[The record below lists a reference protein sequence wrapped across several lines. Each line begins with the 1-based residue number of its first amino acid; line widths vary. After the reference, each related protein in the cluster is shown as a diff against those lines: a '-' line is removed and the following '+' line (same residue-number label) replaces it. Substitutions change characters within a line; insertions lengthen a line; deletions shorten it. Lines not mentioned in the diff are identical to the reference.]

1 MPADSTRNSRSG
13 NADDVEILIISL
25 LIFLALLPVL
35 IPFFRSSKGS
45 PPGSEQTELQEL
57 LAEKQTVYAA
67 IKELEFDHQAGKL
80 SLEDYEQARH
90 SYELRAIALLQ
101 EIDRLG
107 GQRGSQDVGSREKRL
122 R

>member
-1 MPADSTRNSRSG
+1 M
-13 NADDVEILIISL
+13 EILIIIL
-25 LIFLALLPVL
+25 LVFLALLPVL
-35 IPFFRSSKGS
+35 IPFFRSSEGT
-45 PPGSEQTELQEL
+45 PLGSEQTELQEL

-90 SYELRAIALLQ
+90 SYDLRAIAILQ

-107 GQRGSQDVGSREKRL
+107 TQQGSQDVGSRGKRS

>member
-1 MPADSTRNSRSG
+1 ML
-13 NADDVEILIISL
+13 ILIAIL
-25 LIFLALLPVL
+25 LVFLALLPVL
-35 IPFFRSSKGS
+35 IPFFRSSEGV
-45 PPGSEQTELQEL
+45 PLGSEQTELQEL
-57 LAEKQTVYAA
+57 LAEKQMVYAA

-90 SYELRAIALLQ
+90 SYELRAIAILQ

-107 GQRGSQDVGSREKRL
+107 APLGSQDVGSRGKRS

>member
-1 MPADSTRNSRSG
+1 M
-13 NADDVEILIISL
+13 EILIIIL
-25 LIFLALLPVL
+25 LVFLALLPVL
-35 IPFFRSSKGS
+35 IPFFRSSEGT
-45 PPGSEQTELQEL
+45 PLGSEQTELQEL
-57 LAEKQTVYAA
+57 LAEKQTVYTA

-90 SYELRAIALLQ
+90 SYDLRAIAILQ

-107 GQRGSQDVGSREKRL
+107 TQRGSQDVGSRGKRS

>member
-1 MPADSTRNSRSG
+1 M
-13 NADDVEILIISL
+13 EILIIIL
-25 LIFLALLPVL
+25 LVLLALLPV
-35 IPFFRSSKGS
+35 IVPFFRSSERASLGS
-45 PPGSEQTELQEL
+45 GHTELQEL
-57 LAEKQTVYAA
+57 LAEKQMVYAA

-90 SYELRAIALLQ
+90 SYELRAITLLQ

-107 GQRGSQDVGSREKRL
+107 TQRGSRDIGSRGKRS

>member
-1 MPADSTRNSRSG
+1 ML
-13 NADDVEILIISL
+13 ILIIIL
-25 LIFLALLPVL
+25 LVFLALLPVL
-35 IPFFRSSKGS
+35 IPFFRSSEES
-45 PPGSEQTELQEL
+45 LPGLEQTALQEL

-67 IKELEFDHQAGKL
+67 IKELEFDYQAGNL

-90 SYELRAIALLQ
+90 SYELRAIAILQ

-107 GQRGSQDVGSREKRL
+107 SQRESRDIGSRGKRN